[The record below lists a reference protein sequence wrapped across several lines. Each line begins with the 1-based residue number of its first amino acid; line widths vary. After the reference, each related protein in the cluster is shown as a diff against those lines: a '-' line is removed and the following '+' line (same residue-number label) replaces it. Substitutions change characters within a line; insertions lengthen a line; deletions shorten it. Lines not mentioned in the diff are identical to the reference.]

1 MCYLAMEE
9 GLVDD
14 TLVQEVQAMAEVLVD
29 DTLVQAK
36 VQAKVR
42 AKVQA
47 DTREE
52 ALALERYAILKVKSK
67 TRFS

>member
-36 VQAKVR
+36 VR